1 MAGHQDSR
9 VEGAT
14 RANVD
19 TAGWIQRFLAD
30 LGVVRSAN
38 TVRAYRHDLS
48 RWAAFCRTVAVDPL
62 QARPRDVVVFIRHE
76 RERPVRDTATVGART
91 LVRRLSAI
99 RQWYAYLMLEPE
111 LTGVQRNPV
120 PGGGT
125 LRTASGIVAGR
136 PALLRYD
143 RRQPEVLSPA
153 EIDHFIAHLTATSH
167 RDRAIVWLLKDGGLR
182 IGEALD
188 LRIGDIHWA
197 GRRITVRAPKTHN
210 ARTIALSTDALAAL
224 GAYVRLERPP
234 DLDHD
239 HIFVCLGRRSF
250 GRPFGYRAWAF
261 VCEQARRQAGTPRV
275 HAHALRHTCATNLAE
290 AGMALDTLQRQLG
303 HRHIDT
309 TMIYNEVRDGRLQQE
324 YQQAMATARLGAL
337 PDEEVR

>member
-1 MAGHQDSR
+1 MAGHQDSS

-14 RANVD
+14 RANVDLD

-48 RWAAFCRTVAVDPL
+48 RWADFCRTVAVDPL
-62 QARPRDVVVFIRHE
+62 QARPQDVIAFIRHE

-111 LTGVQRNPV
+111 VTGVQRNPV
-120 PGGGT
+120 PSGGT

-188 LRIGDIHWA
+188 LRIGDIH
-197 GRRITVRAPKTHN
+197 
-210 ARTIALSTDALAAL
+210 
-224 GAYVRLERPP
+224 
-234 DLDHD
+234 
-239 HIFVCLGRRSF
+239 
-250 GRPFGYRAWAF
+250 
-261 VCEQARRQAGTPRV
+261 
-275 HAHALRHTCATNLAE
+275 
-290 AGMALDTLQRQLG
+290 
-303 HRHIDT
+303 
-309 TMIYNEVRDGRLQQE
+309 
-324 YQQAMATARLGAL
+324 
-337 PDEEVR
+337 